1 MSINLTIITVVSIIC
16 ATYLI
21 MRFAEMWNKRTVSAS
36 RRLIRIISKLREENS
51 KLRKAYDKVY
61 DEWFEDFSDRQK
73 SLNEILN
80 KIYELELKNK

>member
-21 MRFAEMWNKRTVSAS
+21 IRFAEMWNKRTVSAS

-51 KLRKAYDKVY
+51 ELRKACDKVY
-61 DEWFEDFSDRQK
+61 DEWFEDFSSRQK
-73 SLNEILN
+73 SLNEILD
-80 KIYELELKNK
+80 KIYELEFKKT